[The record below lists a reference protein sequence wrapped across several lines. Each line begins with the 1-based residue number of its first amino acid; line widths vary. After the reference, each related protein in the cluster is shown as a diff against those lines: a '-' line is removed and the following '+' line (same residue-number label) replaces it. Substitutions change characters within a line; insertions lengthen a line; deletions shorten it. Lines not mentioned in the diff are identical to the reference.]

1 MIQSMTGY
9 GRSVFNRGGQK
20 ILVEIRS
27 VNGKNSD
34 ISVKSQLIP
43 REKEAELKQI
53 IAAKTIRG
61 TVDLFA
67 AADSQNGILPK
78 RINGEVFRSF
88 YDQIMEINHS
98 LGKESLNGDI
108 TGIILR
114 LPDVV
119 ENVKPDDEESWP
131 ALLTAIEN
139 ALDDLLIFRKNEGSR
154 LASEISGRVE
164 LIEGYLA
171 EVDKYEAGRIES
183 VRERI
188 TKRMEELAIAY
199 STERLEQ
206 ELVFYIEKLDITEEK
221 VRLSQHCKYF
231 RETILKEEYP
241 GRKLGFIAQEMGRE
255 INTLGSKANNVDIQK
270 IVVNMKDELEKIKE
284 QVLNI

>member
-1 MIQSMTGY
+1 MTGY

-53 IAAKTIRG
+53 IAAKTVRG

-78 RINGEVFRSF
+78 RINGEVFRSY
-88 YDQIMEINHS
+88 YDQIMEINRS
-98 LGKESLNGDI
+98 LGKESLNEDL
-108 TGIILR
+108 TGSILR

-119 ENVKPDDEESWP
+119 ENVRPDDEESWSVF
-131 ALLTAIEN
+131 LTAIEN
-139 ALDDLLIFRKNEGSR
+139 ALEDLIMFRKNEGSR
-154 LASEISGRVE
+154 LSAEISGRVN
-164 LIEGYLA
+164 LIEGYLS

-188 TKRMEELAIAY
+188 TKRMEELGIAY

-231 RETILKEEYP
+231 RETIQSEEYP

-284 QVLNI
+284 QVLNIL